1 MPLKRATFAAYIFC
15 NKNRKVLDFYEMLVY
30 NLFIIKNKKHFIKV
44 KDFFVMKKKRDFIC
58 VDYMFTWK
66 REEVKDM
73 YEEVR
78 QAYPDNIL
86 GFKKSGRNYYIYV
99 YDFDFVEDF

>member
-15 NKNRKVLDFYEMLVY
+15 NKNRKVLDFYEMLMY
-30 NLFIIKNKKHFIKV
+30 NLFIIKNKKHFTKV
-44 KDFFVMKKKRDFIC
+44 KDFFVMKKRRDFIC

-66 REEVKDM
+66 REEVKEM
-73 YEEVR
+73 YKEVR

>member
-1 MPLKRATFAAYIFC
+1 
-15 NKNRKVLDFYEMLVY
+15 
-30 NLFIIKNKKHFIKV
+30 
-44 KDFFVMKKKRDFIC
+44 MKTREFSC
-58 VDYMFTWK
+58 VDYMFTPNHN
-66 REEVKDM
+66 EVKDM
-73 YEEVR
+73 YKEVR